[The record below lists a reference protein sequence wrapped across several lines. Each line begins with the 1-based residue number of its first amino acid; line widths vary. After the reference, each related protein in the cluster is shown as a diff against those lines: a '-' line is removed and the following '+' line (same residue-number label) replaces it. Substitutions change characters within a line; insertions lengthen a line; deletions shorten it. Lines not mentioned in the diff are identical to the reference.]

1 MMRLERENGGGKK
14 YCDLY
19 IVLTISEVPESFCLL
34 FVELE
39 KCSLSISESDQ
50 KLSGLLHVVKLL
62 ILAKQRDP

>member
-1 MMRLERENGGGKK
+1 MVGGKK

-39 KCSLSISESDQ
+39 KCSLNISESDQ